1 MIDRN
6 GIKKLLKNDIEETNR
21 NLAEILAEV

>member
-6 GIKKLLKNDIEETNR
+6 GIKKLLKSDLEETNR